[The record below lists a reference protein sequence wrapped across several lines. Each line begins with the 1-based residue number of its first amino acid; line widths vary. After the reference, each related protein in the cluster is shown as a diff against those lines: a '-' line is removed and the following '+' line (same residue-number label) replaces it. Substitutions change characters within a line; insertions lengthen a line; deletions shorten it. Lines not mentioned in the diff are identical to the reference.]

1 MLRIVKLIL
10 IPTHRPKIRREAI
23 KEKLFK
29 FIHAAD
35 VHLDSP
41 LRGLSR
47 YESAP
52 AESIRDACRRAFEN
66 LVDLAIEEKV
76 SFVLLAGDLYD
87 GNWKDYSTGI
97 FFGRQLGRLGR
108 HDISVFAVAGNH
120 DAANRMTNAL
130 DHPAN
135 MKILSSRKVETIRLD
150 ELAVVIHGRS
160 FGTQHVDENL
170 AAGFAAAEKGIFNIG
185 LLHTSLDGREGH
197 AVYAP
202 CSVDDLRSKGY
213 QYWALGHIHK
223 PEFVS
228 IDPWIVFPGCIQG
241 RHIREAGAKG
251 CVLVT
256 VADGAVNAVE
266 KCPLDVLR
274 WVECSVDLTD
284 TADMREV
291 LELARKSIENQ
302 RASADGRPVA
312 MRIRFEGATSLSD
325 ELSAFPE
332 RFDKQ
337 IKAIGAEIAGDD
349 LWIERIENAAVGKL
363 DMESTLSDDSAF
375 GNLLKDILSTPHS
388 PDEISGLKE
397 VIADLRQKIPSEAFG
412 TDSVLNLDENQTVER
427 LVDEA
432 KHLLIGRL
440 LTAGGAK

>member
-1 MLRIVKLIL
+1 M
-10 IPTHRPKIRREAI
+10 
-23 KEKLFK
+23 FK

-52 AESIRDACRRAFEN
+52 AESIRNACRRAFEN
-66 LVDLAIEEKV
+66 LVDLAIDEKV

-87 GNWKDYSTGI
+87 GDWKDYSTGI
-97 FFGRQLGRLGR
+97 FLSRQMGRLGR
-108 HDISVFAVAGNH
+108 NDIPVFAVAGNH
-120 DAANRMTNAL
+120 DAANRMTKAL
-130 DHPAN
+130 DNPAN
-135 MKILSSRKVETIRLD
+135 MKILSSRKVETISLN
-150 ELAVVIHGRS
+150 ELAVAIHGRS
-160 FGTQHVDENL
+160 FGTQHVVENL
-170 AAGFAAAEKGIFNIG
+170 ATGFAAGERGIFNIG

-197 AVYAP
+197 AIYAP

-223 PEFVS
+223 QEFVS
-228 IDPWIVFPGCIQG
+228 ADPWIVFPGCIQG

-256 VADGAVNAVE
+256 VEEGAVSTVE

-274 WVECSVDLTD
+274 WIACSLDLTD
-284 TADMREV
+284 TAEMREV
-291 LELARKSIENQ
+291 LELTRKSIENQ
-302 RASADGRPVA
+302 SAAADGRPIA
-312 MRIRFEGATSLSD
+312 MRIRFQGATSLSG

-332 RFDKQ
+332 RFDQQ

-349 LWIERIENAAVGKL
+349 LWIERVENATVSKL
-363 DMESTLSDDSAF
+363 DLESRLSENSPF
-375 GNLLKDILSTPHS
+375 GKLLKDILTTPYN
-388 PDEISGLKE
+388 PDEISSLKD
-397 VIADLRQKIPSEAFG
+397 VVADLRQKIPSEAFG
-412 TDSVLNLDENQTVER
+412 ADSVLNLDESQTVER

-432 KHLLIGRL
+432 KHMLIGRL
-440 LTAGGAK
+440 LMVGGAK